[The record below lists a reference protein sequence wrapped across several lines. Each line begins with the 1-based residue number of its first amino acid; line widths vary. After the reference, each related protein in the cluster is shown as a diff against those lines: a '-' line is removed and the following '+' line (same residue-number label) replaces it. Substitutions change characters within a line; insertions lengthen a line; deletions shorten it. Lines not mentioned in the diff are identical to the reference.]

1 MKGKILTF
9 IIGFLVGA
17 IIATAGFLI
26 YTKTVANNSSKP
38 EIMQMNENEQMGQ
51 PSGSMSEPLE
61 KPSGD
66 NRQEPPEK
74 PDGDNGEEPPTK
86 PEESNNNTSN

>member
-9 IIGFLVGA
+9 IIGLLVGG

-26 YTKTVANNSSKP
+26 YSKTVANNSSQP
-38 EIMQMNENEQMGQ
+38 EMMQMNGNGQMGEQ
-51 PSGSMSEPLE
+51 SGSMS
-61 KPSGD
+61 
-66 NRQEPPEK
+66 EPPEK
-74 PDGDNGEEPPTK
+74 PDGDNNVEPLTK